1 MPYDHEQCRYGQKP
15 RSYRKLKWAVL
26 TFHSRFQGHALI
38 YQPSTMF
45 TVRPLDSVSLET
57 ELGSSVIIF
66 LPKFP
71 YHGCII
77 NYKSSSFFFKQSPA
91 CKFQLWTRIMEGMKF
106 VFISDS
112 SQKMN
117 IQESIYSLPLLYSWN
132 NKFNF

>member
-1 MPYDHEQCRYGQKP
+1 MPYDHEQCRCGQTP

-26 TFHSRFQGHALI
+26 TFHSRFPGHALI
-38 YQPSTMF
+38 YQPSTVF
-45 TVRPLDSVSLET
+45 TDSQCFLGDRTWIKCNNIFKQIPLSGIHYQLQIK
-57 ELGSSVIIF
+57 L
-66 LPKFP
+66 
-71 YHGCII
+71 
-77 NYKSSSFFFKQSPA
+77 FFFS

-132 NKFNF
+132 NKLNF

>member
-1 MPYDHEQCRYGQKP
+1 MPFDHEQCRYGQKP

-45 TVRPLDSVSLET
+45 TVRQCFLGDRTWIKCNNIFTQIPLSWMHYQLQIKLFFFSC
-57 ELGSSVIIF
+57 
-66 LPKFP
+66 KFP
-71 YHGCII
+71 
-77 NYKSSSFFFKQSPA
+77 
-91 CKFQLWTRIMEGMKF
+91 LWTRIMEGMKF